1 MKRMEGTE
9 QEYTRNVKKKNKT
22 RRTEENTEMNSE
34 KIEMKN
40 ILERINSRIN
50 EVEGWRSEVEDKMLA
65 ITAGEQVKEK

>member
-9 QEYTRNVKKKNKT
+9 QEDTRNVKKKNKT

>member
-1 MKRMEGTE
+1 ML
-9 QEYTRNVKKKNKT
+9 KKKNKT